1 MYNIEE
7 DMRTSSSYK
16 CGRCYT
22 VCPTHKIFELHMTMC
37 KFIHN
42 SQYENSIDRYYTE
55 METPSQ
61 TAQFQYII
69 HLTQKVQDL
78 EQKMAKLQQSVLPLC
93 RRQVGEYLES
103 LPPPP
108 KSFQEWVT
116 SISISTETLEYVLK
130 NDLKS
135 GIKQSLEYIIEDTDF
150 PLRAFTQKPNKFYLY
165 DNEAEWRLMTSEEFV
180 KFIGRLEHK
189 CLRKYMEWSIDH
201 SDELS
206 ETPQGEERSVLYM
219 AKVNGVKQGSIEQ
232 RSSDIKKWLFS
243 KIAVSL
249 KQVVV

>member
-1 MYNIEE
+1 MYSIEE
-7 DMRTSSSYK
+7 DMRAHYK

-22 VCPTHKIFELHMTMC
+22 SCPTQKIYDLHMAMC

-42 SQYENSIDRYYTE
+42 SQYENSIDRYYTD
-55 METPSQ
+55 METPTP

-108 KSFQEWVT
+108 KSFQDWIPAIEV
-116 SISISTETLEYVLK
+116 STESLEEILKHDLKTGVKHTLESIM
-130 NDLKS
+130 DDS
-135 GIKQSLEYIIEDTDF
+135 DSPI
-150 PLRAFTQKPNKFYLY
+150 RAFTQKPNKFYLY
-165 DNEAEWRLMTSEEFV
+165 DKEAEWRLMTAEEFV

-189 CLRKYMEWSIDH
+189 FLRKYMEWTIDH
-201 SDELS
+201 SDDL
-206 ETPQGEERSVLYM
+206 TQTLHGEEKSILYM
-219 AKVNGVKQGSIEQ
+219 AKVNGVKQGSLEN
-232 RSSDIKKWLFS
+232 RASDIKKWLFS